1 MIFQTAYLRK
11 QFAAAGCF
19 ACPNFV
25 HSVRRCIPHIGDYEV
40 RGLLRVELRVRG
52 CLVDGSA
59 LLQDAWQRLVRR
71 LADVDLL

>member
-25 HSVRRCIPHIGDYEV
+25 HSVRRVVPHIGDYEV
-40 RGLLRVELRVRG
+40 LGLLRIKLRVRG
-52 CLVDGSA
+52 VLPDGSA
-59 LLQDAWQRLVRR
+59 PL
-71 LADVDLL
+71 